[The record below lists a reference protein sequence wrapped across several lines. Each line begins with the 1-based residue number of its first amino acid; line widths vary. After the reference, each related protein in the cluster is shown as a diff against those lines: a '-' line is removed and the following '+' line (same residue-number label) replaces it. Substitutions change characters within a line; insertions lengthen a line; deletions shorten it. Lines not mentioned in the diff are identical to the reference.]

1 MSEKVIRLTES
12 AVAIFLSTAI
22 GIFAAGYFT
31 GQQLERSSNV
41 ASMAAAFRA
50 GHGVAMEHMQ
60 STIQEITKPGYERA
74 GGRPGMGPGG
84 PGGPPAG
91 GPVEMTVS
99 AEPTPVAI
107 EAGVAALSPENSKI
121 EFIGT
126 HAGPRPDPRLGGF
139 EKISGKAEVDEAT
152 KKLKSV
158 SIDIDTRSVWTQIG
172 GPLTSHLKSAD
183 FFDAN
188 EFPDAKFQSTEV
200 EATDAEAGK
209 FTVTGDLTLHGVTKP
224 ITAQATIKIKN
235 GGLTLI
241 SQFSIDRTEFGITG
255 VQDRVEKSVALTFVI
270 GDKTQPKSGGVGFG
284 GA

>member
-1 MSEKVIRLTES
+1 MKLRIAAMV
-12 AVAIFLSTAI
+12 VAGLLL
-22 GIFAAGYFT
+22 AGC
-31 GQQLERSSNV
+31 GDSS
-41 ASMAAAFRA
+41 
-50 GHGVAMEHMQ
+50 
-60 STIQEITKPGYERA
+60 KPGPA
-74 GGRPGMGPGG
+74 GGGATAGGPGG
-84 PGGPPAG
+84 PGGGPPMTPPGMPPGGGPEKGPG
-91 GPVEMTVS
+91 GPVETTAS

-107 EAGVAALSPENSKI
+107 EAGVAALGPKNSKI

-126 HAGPRPDPRLGGF
+126 HVGPRPDPRLGGF

-152 KKLKSV
+152 KTLKSV

-172 GPLTSHLKSAD
+172 GPLTNHLKSAD

-200 EATDAEAGK
+200 EATDAEAGQ

-224 ITAQATIKIKN
+224 ITAPATIKIDN

-241 SQFSIDRTEFGITG
+241 SRFSIDRTEFSMTG

-270 GDKTQPKSGGVGFG
+270 GDKTQPKSGVGFG
-284 GA
+284 GPGGPPGGSSPGGPAGGAPAGQQ